1 MHAECESDR
10 AVWVFDAEALS
21 SELIR
26 ALRAGRS
33 QTALSRRLGYSSN
46 VLYTWESGRRWP
58 TGSQAFRLIAKTGHD
73 PRAPWSRFA
82 IEVGDADPTTRE
94 GLAELLGRVR
104 GAARVA
110 TVAERCGVSRF
121 AASRWLRGQAEPRL
135 PELLTLIEA
144 LTLRLADFLE
154 ALVDPEALPTLRDHW
169 RAIGIRRQVAFTH
182 PWSQAVLRALETTAY
197 RRSRGKTSD
206 ATWLAR
212 HLGIPPETASEAL
225 GALANAGLIA
235 HEGGRWVTEPVAIDT
250 STASAEARRDLK
262 AHWASVGRERLLGG
276 SDGLFSW
283 SVFALSAADYE
294 RVRDLHVAYM
304 QSLRQIVD
312 ESTPSEVVAAV
323 NVQLF
328 RLDR

>member
-1 MHAECESDR
+1 MWA
-10 AVWVFDAEALS
+10 FDAEALS

-26 ALRAGRS
+26 ALRGGRS
-33 QTALSRRLGYSSN
+33 QPALSRRLGYASN

-82 IEVGDADPTTRE
+82 IELGDADPTTRE
-94 GLAELLGRVR
+94 GLVELLTRVR
-104 GAARVA
+104 GTTRVA

-144 LTLRLADFLE
+144 LTLRLADFIA
-154 ALVDPEALPTLRDHW
+154 ALVDPAELPTLRDHW

-182 PWSQAVLRALETTAY
+182 PWSQAILRALETTEY
-197 RRSRGKTSD
+197 RRSRGGR
-206 ATWLAR
+206 AHAPWLAD
-212 HLGIPPETASEAL
+212 HLGIAPETVTEAL
-225 GALANAGLIA
+225 SALSDAGLITHDA
-235 HEGGRWVTEPVAIDT
+235 GRWVTEPIAIDT
-250 STASAEARRDLK
+250 SIATAEARRDLK
-262 AHWASVGRERLLGG
+262 AHWASVGRERLLAGA
-276 SDGLFSW
+276 DGLFSW
-283 SVFALSAADYE
+283 SVFAVSQADYE
-294 RVRDLHVAYM
+294 RVRELHVAYM
-304 QSLRQIVD
+304 HSLRQIVD
-312 ESTPSEVVAAV
+312 ESSPSEVVAMV